1 MAAEKSAL
9 PQTVSFDEEKQALVI
24 IDQSLLPNKT
34 EMLYLKTEEQVHRAI
49 YLLKV
54 RGAPAIGVAAG
65 YGLYLAAL
73 NIETDDHAEFVQK
86 LAASRDYLAGARP
99 TAVNLSW
106 ALKRVFSVTEQ
117 NPTAEVDELRLLIK
131 QKADE
136 ILAEDIMMCL
146 QIGEYG
152 LSLLKD
158 NWGILTHCNAG
169 QLAAVK
175 YGTALA
181 PLHLGRERGMNF
193 CVYADET
200 RPQLQ
205 GARLTAYELAEDGIN
220 VTVIC
225 DNMASTVMKEGKIQ
239 AVLVGADRIAA
250 NGDTANKI
258 GTSGVAILAKYY
270 NIPFYVLAP
279 YSTIDLACKTGAD
292 IKIEQRPEAEVREM
306 WYRESMITP
315 KAKVYNPAFDVTE
328 HELITAIVTD
338 KGIIYPPFAEGIAHM
353 MGEDQ

>member
-1 MAAEKSAL
+1 MATEKSAL

-131 QKADE
+131 KKADE
-136 ILAEDIMMCL
+136 ILAEDIMMCR

-200 RPQLQ
+200 RPQLSQ
-205 GARLTAYELAEDGIN
+205 HAIAQLEVQIKYEGYIQKQQQQIMRYQKLEHKKLDEALDYKSLEGLRKEAVQKLSQIRPTSIGQASRISGVSPADIN
-220 VTVIC
+220 VLLIHLEK
-225 DNMASTVMKEGKIQ
+225 MRRGK
-239 AVLVGADRIAA
+239 A
-250 NGDTANKI
+250 
-258 GTSGVAILAKYY
+258 
-270 NIPFYVLAP
+270 
-279 YSTIDLACKTGAD
+279 
-292 IKIEQRPEAEVREM
+292 
-306 WYRESMITP
+306 
-315 KAKVYNPAFDVTE
+315 
-328 HELITAIVTD
+328 
-338 KGIIYPPFAEGIAHM
+338 
-353 MGEDQ
+353 